1 MVYMNGLALIDAM
14 DKLGIPPH
22 TNFFT
27 NPINATLTSSVALSG
42 SVQVHSHSRQDLSV
56 RNFINHAM
64 NSSWYYS
71 YHITVYITTSDG

>member
-42 SVQVHSHSRQDLSV
+42 SVQVCLHFQRYPIRSV
-56 RNFINHAM
+56 
-64 NSSWYYS
+64 YPL
-71 YHITVYITTSDG
+71 